1 MFVRNGGEVFTCQ
14 ADKTK
19 AFDLVKHSVLFKKLL
34 EKKLSRI
41 FLRLLI
47 VMYLQQH
54 ARVRWNGL
62 ISDMFNLVNGCK
74 QGAVLSGILYN
85 FYVNGLFQILRD
97 SKSGCWVDLHCVG
110 MLGYADDDW
119 LLAPSLDALQD
130 MLKTCEKYNAEHG
143 LRFSTDP
150 KPSKSKTKC
159 IAFLQSDRELP
170 PLTLC
175 GNNLPWVKS
184 GKHVGQNVTDK
195 ADGLKKDMLIKR
207 ARFID
212 RNNTLRQE
220 FFFAHPRTLLHI
232 NQVYN
237 SDYSGSPVW
246 DLFCKETEMVENSYS
261 VAVRLMLGL
270 PRETH
275 RYLIEPLTEKRHI
288 KFDLITRFLNFTRKI
303 KKSKKETL
311 IYVFNK
317 VHRDVRLITGKN

>member
-1 MFVRNGGEVFTCQ
+1 
-14 ADKTK
+14 
-19 AFDLVKHSVLFKKLL
+19 
-34 EKKLSRI
+34 
-41 FLRLLI
+41 
-47 VMYLQQH
+47 
-54 ARVRWNGL
+54 
-62 ISDMFNLVNGCK
+62 
-74 QGAVLSGILYN
+74 
-85 FYVNGLFQILRD
+85 
-97 SKSGCWVDLHCVG
+97 

-119 LLAPSLDALQD
+119 LLAPSLNALQD
-130 MLKTCEKYNAEHG
+130 MLNTCEKYNLEHG

-159 IAFLQSDRELP
+159 IAFLKADRELQ

-175 GNNLPWVKS
+175 GNKLPWVKT

-246 DLFCKETEMVENSYS
+246 DLFCRETEMVENSYS

-288 KFDLITRFLNFTRKI
+288 KFDLISRFLNFNNKI
-303 KKSKKETL
+303 KNSKKETL
-311 IYVFNK
+311 IYIYKK
-317 VHRDVRLITGKN
+317 VHRDVRSITGQNLNNIKLLCGYDDIDDFKPNSCDDLLFHKVPPGEDWRINLIREIIDVKYDERNIENLDAEEIDEILEFVCTSGIS